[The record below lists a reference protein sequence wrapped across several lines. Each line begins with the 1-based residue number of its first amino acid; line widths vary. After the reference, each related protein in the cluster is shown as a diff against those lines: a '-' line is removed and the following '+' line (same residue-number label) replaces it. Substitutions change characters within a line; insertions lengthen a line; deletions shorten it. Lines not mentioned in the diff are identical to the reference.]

1 MTGPTRRPVPADLFG
16 GRLTECFLLDLEVA
30 AVATPRPGMRTI
42 TFTSPDLVGF
52 TALPGQDVMLSVPG
66 ADTGVRRRYTIR
78 RCDPAAGTLDIE
90 VVLHGTGPFA
100 SWASSAALGDHI
112 DGIGPRGVITVR
124 NGAAHHLFVADPS
137 AIPFA
142 FAMIESLPAG
152 ASATAIIATDD
163 PIDALDAALDAPASA
178 AAVRVHRV
186 AIADV
191 SGGLATVGL
200 PDGTAAYVNGE
211 RRLVR
216 QATDLLI
223 DRGVPADAIASKAYW
238 RLDQANKPHGEPA
251 KE

>member
-1 MTGPTRRPVPADLFG
+1 MTGSARRPVPADLFG

-30 AVATPRPGMRTI
+30 AVATPRAGMRTI

-66 ADTGVRRRYTIR
+66 DDTGVRRRYTIR
-78 RCDPAAGTLDIE
+78 RCDPVAGTLDIE

-100 SWASSAALGDHI
+100 SWASSASLGDHI

-124 NGAAHHLFVADPS
+124 DGASHHLFVADPS

-152 ASATAIIATDD
+152 ASATAIIATDEPTD
-163 PIDALDAALDAPASA
+163 EPADALDAPASM
-178 AAVRVHRV
+178 AAVEVHRV
-186 AIADV
+186 ATADV
-191 SGGLATVGL
+191 AGRLASAGL
-200 PDGTAAYVNGE
+200 PEGTAAYVNGE
-211 RRLVR
+211 RRLIR
-216 QATDLLI
+216 LATDFLI
-223 DRGVPADAIASKAYW
+223 GRGVPADAIASKAYW
-238 RLDQANKPHGEPA
+238 RCDQANKPHGEPA